1 MQHVCSPILFIAYTM
16 DKFEQQEER
25 LLERES
31 SDDGE
36 EIRQR
41 NVEASGV
48 RKYIPAIVLCLLV
61 VSIVWNVVLVA
72 SIQTLSTQK
81 SHISDFAGL
90 KTNTPI
96 PYKMHTPFMSP
107 NRSISDPLWTTLDS
121 HPILIALSQPYI
133 ASHGLAPSATCP
145 QDPSKQLYQV
155 KALHH
160 IHCLKSIRMAYLDAL
175 EGRES
180 MPPQHVAH
188 CLDVLRQDVMCGADD
203 TPTAFHGHG
212 KKREGQEERMCR
224 SWEGLVEWAGGEGR
238 GGCFVGGG

>member
-1 MQHVCSPILFIAYTM
+1 M

-31 SDDGE
+31 NDDGE

-41 NVEASGV
+41 IEEASGV

-61 VSIVWNVVLVA
+61 VSIVWNAVLVA

-81 SHISDFAGL
+81 SHISDLGASIPINPYFPNLLTTPTLAGL

-133 ASHGLAPSATCP
+133 ASHALAPSVTCP

-160 IHCLKSIRMAYLDAL
+160 IHCLVRL
-175 EGRES
+175 
-180 MPPQHVAH
+180 
-188 CLDVLRQDVMCGADD
+188 
-203 TPTAFHGHG
+203 
-212 KKREGQEERMCR
+212 
-224 SWEGLVEWAGGEGR
+224 
-238 GGCFVGGG
+238 

>member
-1 MQHVCSPILFIAYTM
+1 M

-72 SIQTLSTQK
+72 SIQTLT
-81 SHISDFAGL
+81 GL

-160 IHCLKSIRMAYLDAL
+160 IHCLVSHY
-175 EGRES
+175 
-180 MPPQHVAH
+180 PHPQYGS
-188 CLDVLRQDVMCGADD
+188 LLMCGQLEIH
-203 TPTAFHGHG
+203 THGLP
-212 KKREGQEERMCR
+212 RC
-224 SWEGLVEWAGGEGR
+224 
-238 GGCFVGGG
+238 VGG